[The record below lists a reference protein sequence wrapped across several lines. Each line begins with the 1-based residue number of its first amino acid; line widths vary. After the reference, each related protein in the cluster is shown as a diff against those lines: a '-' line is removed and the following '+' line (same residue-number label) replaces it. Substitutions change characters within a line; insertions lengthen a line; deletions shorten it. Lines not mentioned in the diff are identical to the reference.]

1 MRKIIFFIFLSMSLS
16 FANQMDAFDDL
27 DKEFGNED
35 SEFKNFK
42 QKVDD
47 EFYAYKKSI
56 DDEFS
61 TFLKQTWKEF
71 DSYKNP
77 KPYEKPKPKQTPI
90 AKKPTAPKKTEIKKS
105 PIVKVAPIKR
115 QKIVKKPK
123 PIIAINENKISFDF
137 YGEKISLNYDK
148 TILFNLQKIDNKAI
162 SSAWQKLGKAK
173 TKKLNSQINEYISFL
188 NLNDWAK
195 YLFIQKAGDK
205 IYKNRNKANIFTWY
219 ILAKMGYDIKVG
231 YNKKAVHLLSS
242 MDHKLYQVP
251 FFTIDKKTYYLLAKN
266 TKNVG
271 SLYTYKG
278 NYPKADAKL
287 SFEVKKPLKL
297 DSDIKNKKLSFSF
310 SNKAYTIN
318 AKYSKNLV
326 EFYNT
331 LPQSDYRVYFDS
343 QNSAQINNSIL
354 KELSKYMKGMSEL
367 EAVNFLLR
375 FTQKSFEYKTD
386 GDQFSREKVMFPDE
400 TVFFP
405 YSDCED
411 RSIMFATLVKNLLGL
426 KVVGLKFPNHLA
438 TAVALSSNVS
448 GDSFK
453 YKGKLFT
460 VTDPTYINANAGMT
474 MPQYKNSDFTVIE

>member
-1 MRKIIFFIFLSMSLS
+1 MGKIIFFIFLTFSFSM
-16 FANQMDAFDDL
+16 ANQMDAFDDL

-42 QKVDD
+42 ENVDK
-47 EFYAYKKSI
+47 EFYAFKKSI

-61 TFLKQTWKEF
+61 AFLKQTWKEF
-71 DSYKNP
+71 ESFKNP
-77 KPYEKPKPKQTPI
+77 KPYEKPKPK
-90 AKKPTAPKKTEIKKS
+90 KSPTVEKVTSPKKTEIKKS
-105 PIVKVAPIKR
+105 PIVKIIPIKKP
-115 QKIVKKPK
+115 KIEKKPK
-123 PIIAINENKISFDF
+123 PKVVIDDNTIDFDF
-137 YGEKISLNYDK
+137 YGEKITLNYDK
-148 TILFNLQKIDNKAI
+148 SILFSLPKIDNTSI
-162 SSAWQKLGKAK
+162 SSAWQKLGKSK
-173 TKKLNSQINEYISFL
+173 SNKLSSQIDQYISFL

-195 YLFIQKAGDK
+195 YLFIQKAGNK
-205 IYKNRNKANIFTWY
+205 IYKNSNKSNIFTWY

-231 YNKKAVHLLSS
+231 YNKNAVYLLSA
-242 MDHKLYQVP
+242 MQHKLYQVP

-266 TKNVG
+266 TKNIG

-278 NYPKADAKL
+278 NYPKAEAKL
-287 SFEVKKPLKL
+287 SFEIKKPLKL
-297 DSDIKNKKLSFSF
+297 DTNIQSKKLKFEF
-310 SNKAYTIN
+310 ENKTYTID

-343 QNSAQINNSIL
+343 QNSPQINDSIL
-354 KELSKYMKGMSEL
+354 KELSKYVKGMSEL

-400 TVFFP
+400 TVYFP

-426 KVVGLKFPNHLA
+426 KVVALKFPNHLA
-438 TAVALSSNVS
+438 TAVALSSKIS

-453 YKGKLFT
+453 YKGKT
-460 VTDPTYINANAGMT
+460 YTITDPTYINANAGMT
-474 MPQYKNSDFTVIE
+474 MPQYKNSNFSVIE